1 MPIGACAAWP
11 TAAPRSGLLHNGF
24 SALRP
29 TNALKQ
35 SSPVLPL
42 WPGVVKPKIHA
53 MFKRLLGSS
62 ISAVLRQHTDSGNPV
77 CPPLE
82 GLRATRP
89 RSSLREWI
97 TSSVSPMFGAA
108 TQGETGA
115 MSGGEQQLD
124 AARND
129 FIDTLADIRTQQA
142 GDLLRRIRLARSL
155 RELWFLR
162 TEVFNLVAHHR
173 DQAEANHRMGVL
185 AAHFPRQVQASTARR
200 LGAKR
205 A

>member
-1 MPIGACAAWP
+1 
-11 TAAPRSGLLHNGF
+11 
-24 SALRP
+24 
-29 TNALKQ
+29 
-35 SSPVLPL
+35 
-42 WPGVVKPKIHA
+42 
-53 MFKRLLGSS
+53 
-62 ISAVLRQHTDSGNPV
+62 
-77 CPPLE
+77 
-82 GLRATRP
+82 
-89 RSSLREWI
+89 
-97 TSSVSPMFGAA
+97 MFGSA
-108 TQGETGA
+108 TQSEAGGT
-115 MSGGEQQLD
+115 SGGEHQLD

-185 AAHFPRQVQASTARR
+185 AAHFPRQVQASTASR